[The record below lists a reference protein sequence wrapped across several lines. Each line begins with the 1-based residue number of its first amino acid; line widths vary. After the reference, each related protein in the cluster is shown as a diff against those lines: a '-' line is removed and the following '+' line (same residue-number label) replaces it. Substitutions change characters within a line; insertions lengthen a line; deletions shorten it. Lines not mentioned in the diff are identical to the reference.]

1 MITFQLTQNTE
12 VALDIFSS
20 EIEGV
25 YFLRQGIHRDAR
37 GWYSELARIK
47 ELNTVLKHKF
57 VIQQVNLSCSNTNVI
72 RGIHAENWSKLIAPV
87 AGECLS
93 VLADFR
99 PTSPSFKQT
108 LAFNLGQ
115 DSDQKLKGAIFV
127 PPGVGNSF
135 FVTKG
140 PLYYLYCVDQLYK
153 DRDTSN
159 DLAISLF
166 DADLSINWPIDKT
179 QMIMSDRDQN
189 SITLKE
195 KFNDKKS

>member
-1 MITFQLTQNTE
+1 MITFQLSQNIE
-12 VALDIFSS
+12 VAPDIFSS
-20 EIEGV
+20 EIEDV
-25 YFLRQGIHRDAR
+25 YFLRQVIHQDAR

-47 ELNTVLKHKF
+47 ELNTVLKNKF

-99 PTSPSFKQT
+99 PTSPTFKQT

-115 DSDQKLKGAIFV
+115 DHEKNLKGAIFV

-153 DRDTSN
+153 ERDTTN

-166 DADLSINWPIDKT
+166 DSDLDISWPIAKT
-179 QMIMSDRDQN
+179 RMIMSQRDKK

-195 KFNDKKS
+195 KFNDKKP